1 MMRARRQLV
10 AAALAV
16 AGVALAAL
24 GTVGAARAASTH
36 TPTLEVTLIQATA
49 GDGGLF
55 IDPQLK
61 ELSPATVQQ
70 APFVRYSAYRQ
81 LQRQPLPLL
90 GNQTVKLLLPNGRT
104 LQATLTGVSIAAV
117 DGGPAEKR
125 YQLEAQI
132 VAAADSGTTAFLRSL
147 QVTVSANEPFFV
159 GGQSYQGGTMF
170 IELNVRP

>member
-1 MMRARRQLV
+1 V

-16 AGVALAAL
+16 AGLALTAL
-24 GTVGAARAASTH
+24 GTVGAARAASAH
-36 TPTLEVTLIQATA
+36 TPTLEVTLIHATA
-49 GDGGLF
+49 GDAGLA

-70 APFVRYSAYRQ
+70 APFVRYRAYRL
-81 LQRQPLPLL
+81 LQRQPFPLV
-90 GNQTVKLLLPNGRT
+90 GSQTVKLLLPNGRT
-104 LQATLTGVSIAAV
+104 LQATLTGVSVAAT
-117 DGGPAEKR
+117 DGGPSEKR

-132 VAAADSGTTAFLRSL
+132 VAAADSGATSFLRSL